1 MILYITFLELSRTLL
16 ILEFASELPTMTI
29 SNLRFKE
36 GIYLTQRHMHR
47 NGADLDLISQFQLYE
62 AALKH
67 EDRVDDEDEVQAENL
82 R

>member
-1 MILYITFLELSRTLL
+1 MFQVLNAIPDQDTFYDVTDALEALDMERV
-16 ILEFASELPTMTI
+16 
-29 SNLRFKE
+29 
-36 GIYLTQRHMHR
+36 TQRHMHR

>member
-1 MILYITFLELSRTLL
+1 
-16 ILEFASELPTMTI
+16 
-29 SNLRFKE
+29 
-36 GIYLTQRHMHR
+36 
-47 NGADLDLISQFQLYE
+47 LYE

>member
-1 MILYITFLELSRTLL
+1 MLERV
-16 ILEFASELPTMTI
+16 
-29 SNLRFKE
+29 
-36 GIYLTQRHMHR
+36 TQRHMHR